1 MSFFASLPDS
11 VHHSMESFEKE
22 YYSSLSSSSEDMS
35 RAVEILSS
43 SAGKR
48 MRPLL
53 LILTAGCFGEID
65 KSVIN
70 GAVFVE
76 LLHVATLIHDDVI
89 DESGMRRGNPAL
101 HTLIGSHKAVLM
113 GDYVL
118 ATAMMKAA
126 QTQNHDVVK
135 ALALLGRMLIEG
147 EFLQMSAARKGFP
160 TEEQYLDI
168 INKKTA
174 SLMAMSVYIGAS
186 LIGVKDPQTLRMLS
200 DATTKLG
207 LAFQIKDDIFDYMSA
222 NDTGKPTGNDLREHK
237 VTLPLIYPLTKL
249 TKKDGYP
256 RQKEMIEI
264 LDKEVLSQEE
274 IQSLI
279 DFAHREGGVAYAES
293 RLKSLIE
300 ESKTLFDD
308 ALPEC
313 EYKKALLTLCD
324 YVGSREK

>member
-11 VHHSMESFEKE
+11 IHHSMECFEKE
-22 YYSSLSSSSEDMS
+22 YYGSLSSSSDEMT

-53 LILTAGCFGEID
+53 LILTAGCFGDVD
-65 KSVIN
+65 KSVIS

-89 DESGMRRGNPAL
+89 DESGTRRGNPAL

-113 GDYVL
+113 GDFVL

-126 QTQNHDVVK
+126 QTQNHDVVN

-147 EFLQMSAARKGFP
+147 EFLQMKAARKGFP
-160 TEEQYLDI
+160 SEETYFDI

-186 LIGVKDPQTLRMLS
+186 LIGIKDARKLHTLS
-200 DATTKLG
+200 EATTKLG
-207 LAFQIKDDIFDYMSA
+207 LAFQIKDDLFDYTS
-222 NDTGKPTGNDLREHK
+222 DETIGKPIGNDLREHK
-237 VTLPLIYPLTKL
+237 VTLPLIHALTKEGEIP
-249 TKKDGYP
+249 D
-256 RQKEMIEI
+256 RQDMIDI
-264 LDKEVLSQEE
+264 LDHETLSHTQ
-274 IQSLI
+274 IQTLL
-279 DFAHREGGVAYAES
+279 DYVARQGGVPYAQA
-293 RLKSLIE
+293 KMQTLIE
-300 ESKTLFDD
+300 ESKTLFDSVLPD
-308 ALPEC
+308 CENKTALM
-313 EYKKALLTLCD
+313 ALCD